1 MNENSKIVQG
11 EIRQENKMGTMPIP
25 KLLLSMSLPIIIS
38 MLVQAFYNIVDS
50 IFVAQIDPDGKAF
63 TAVSLAFPVQNLM
76 IAVGAGTGVGINA
89 LLSRSLGEKNFEKAN
104 KVANTGIYL
113 AIFSYIAFLLFGIFF
128 VDDFAKLQ
136 TNDPEIAKYCVEYL
150 RVICILSIGI
160 FMQITM
166 ERLLQATGKAFLSMV
181 VQLAG
186 AVFNLI
192 FDPILIFGLFGFPK
206 LGIAGAALATVLG
219 QIVSMTLGIVINIRC
234 NQEIKIKPIHYRLDR
249 KTVGGIYGI
258 GVPSILL
265 MSIGTVM
272 TLCMNQILITSAA
285 SVAVFGA
292 YFKLQ
297 SFFIMPVTGLNN
309 GMVPIVAYNYGAKNK
324 KRILSTIRLSIVIAC
339 GIMLFGMLIFQIFP
353 LQLLQM
359 FNASEEM
366 IAIGIP
372 AMRIISLHYIFAGV
386 CIIFLSVFQALGKS
400 IYSLF
405 VSMGR
410 QLVVLVPVA
419 WIFANCFGLWA
430 VWWAFPLAEIASL
443 LLSVLF
449 MIRVYKKYIKP
460 LSLKKQS

>member
-50 IFVAQIDPDGKAF
+50 IFVAQIDPEGKAF

-324 KRILSTIRLSIVIAC
+324 KRILGTIRLSIVIAC

-386 CIIFLSVFQALGKS
+386 CIFFLSVFQALGKS

-430 VWWAFPLAEIASL
+430 VWWAFPIAEIASL

-449 MIRVYKKYIKP
+449 MIHVYKKCIKP
-460 LSLKKQS
+460 LSRKKQS

>member
-1 MNENSKIVQG
+1 MSEVMEKNEINEKVEG
-11 EIRQENKMGTMPIP
+11 EKRKENKMGTMPIP
-25 KLLLSMSLPIIIS
+25 KLLISMSLPIIIS
-38 MLVQAFYNIVDS
+38 MLVQACYNIVDS
-50 IFVAQIDPDGKAF
+50 IFVAQIDPNNKAF

-89 LLSRSLGEKNFEKAN
+89 LLSRSLGEKKFEKAN

-113 AIFSYIAFLLFGIFF
+113 AAFSYVAFLLFGIFF
-128 VDDFAKLQ
+128 VDGFSGLQ
-136 TNDPEIAKYCVEYL
+136 TKDPEIAQYCVDYL
-150 RVICILSIGI
+150 RVICFGSIGI

-166 ERLLQATGKAFLSMV
+166 ERLLQSTGKSLLSMV

-186 AVFNLI
+186 AIFNLI

-206 LGIAGAALATVLG
+206 MGIAGAALATVLG
-219 QIVSMTLGIVINIRC
+219 QIVSMTLGIIINIRC
-234 NQEIKIKPIHYRLDR
+234 NKEIKIYPTHYRPDR
-249 KTVGGIYGI
+249 KTVGGIYAI
-258 GVPSILL
+258 AVPSILL

-309 GMVPIVAYNYGAKNK
+309 GMVPIIAYNYGAKNK
-324 KRILSTIRLSIVIAC
+324 HRILATMRLSILIAC
-339 GIMLFGMLIFQIFP
+339 GIMIFGMGIFQIFP
-353 LQLLQM
+353 VPLLKM
-359 FNASEEM
+359 FSASPEM
-366 IAIGIP
+366 IAIGVS
-372 AMRIISLHYIFAGV
+372 AFRIISLHYIFAGV

-400 IYSLF
+400 IYSLY
-405 VSMGR
+405 VSLGR

-419 WIFANCFGLWA
+419 WMLSEWFGLRA
-430 VWWAFPLAEIASL
+430 VWWAFPVAEIASL

-449 MIRVYKKYIKP
+449 MIRVYRKCIH
-460 LSLKKQS
+460 SL

>member
-1 MNENSKIVQG
+1 MSEKNETINIEQG
-11 EIRQENKMGTMPIP
+11 EIRQENKMGVMPIG
-25 KLLLSMSLPIIIS
+25 KLLISMSLPIIIS
-38 MLVQAFYNIVDS
+38 MLVQACYNIVDS
-50 IFVAQIDPDGKAF
+50 IFVAKIDPLNKAF

-89 LLSRSLGEKNFEKAN
+89 LLSRSLGEKKFEKAN

-113 AIFSYIAFLLFGIFF
+113 AFFSYVAFLLFGIFGVEAF
-128 VDDFAKLQ
+128 SRLQ
-136 TNDPEIAKYCVEYL
+136 TNDPEIAQYCIDYL
-150 RVICILSIGI
+150 RVVCIGSVGI

-166 ERLLQATGKAFLSMV
+166 ERLLQATGKSFLSMV
-181 VQLAG
+181 TQLAG
-186 AVFNLI
+186 AIFNLI

-206 LGIAGAALATVLG
+206 MGIAGAALATVLG
-219 QIVSMTLGIVINIRC
+219 QIVSMILGFILNIRC
-234 NQEIKIKPIHYRLDR
+234 NKEITIKPFCYRPDR
-249 KTVGGIYGI
+249 KTVGGIYAI

-309 GMVPIVAYNYGAKNK
+309 GMVPIIAYNYGAKNK
-324 KRILSTIRLSIVIAC
+324 KRILGTMKLSTAIAC
-339 GIMLFGMLIFQIFP
+339 GIMIFGMLIFQVIP
-353 LQLLQM
+353 EQLLMM
-359 FNASEEM
+359 FEATPEM
-366 IAIGIP
+366 MTIGIP
-372 AMRIISLHYIFAGV
+372 AFRTISLHYIFAGV

-400 IYSLF
+400 MYSLF
-405 VSMGR
+405 VSLGR

-419 WIFANCFGLWA
+419 WLLAKFAGLGA
-430 VWWAFPLAEIASL
+430 VWWAFPVAEVMSL

-449 MIRVYKKYIKP
+449 MIRIYRKYIQH
-460 LSLKKQS
+460 L

>member
-1 MNENSKIVQG
+1 M
-11 EIRQENKMGTMPIP
+11 
-25 KLLLSMSLPIIIS
+25 
-38 MLVQAFYNIVDS
+38 
-50 IFVAQIDPDGKAF
+50 
-63 TAVSLAFPVQNLM
+63 
-76 IAVGAGTGVGINA
+76 
-89 LLSRSLGEKNFEKAN
+89 
-104 KVANTGIYL
+104 
-113 AIFSYIAFLLFGIFF
+113 
-128 VDDFAKLQ
+128 
-136 TNDPEIAKYCVEYL
+136 
-150 RVICILSIGI
+150 
-160 FMQITM
+160 
-166 ERLLQATGKAFLSMV
+166 
-181 VQLAG
+181 
-186 AVFNLI
+186 
-192 FDPILIFGLFGFPK
+192 
-206 LGIAGAALATVLG
+206 
-219 QIVSMTLGIVINIRC
+219 
-234 NQEIKIKPIHYRLDR
+234 
-249 KTVGGIYGI
+249 
-258 GVPSILL
+258 PSILL

>member
-1 MNENSKIVQG
+1 MSKMLAEQN
-11 EIRQENKMGTMPIP
+11 RPENKMGIMPIG
-25 KLLLSMSLPIIIS
+25 KLLISMSLPIIIS
-38 MLVQAFYNIVDS
+38 MLVQACYNIVDS
-50 IFVAQIDPDGKAF
+50 IFVAKIDPYNKAF

-89 LLSRSLGEKNFEKAN
+89 LLSRSLGEKKFEKAN
-104 KVANTGIYL
+104 KVAPTGIYL
-113 AIFSYIAFLLFGIFF
+113 AIFSYLLFLLFGIFF
-128 VDDFAKLQ
+128 VDPFSRLQ
-136 TNDPEIAKYCVEYL
+136 TNDPEIYQYCVDYL
-150 RVICILSIGI
+150 RVICIGSIGI

-166 ERLLQATGKAFLSMV
+166 ERLLQSTGKSFLSMV

-206 LGIAGAALATVLG
+206 MGIAGAALATVLG
-219 QIVSMTLGIVINIRC
+219 QIVSMILGLIINIRC
-234 NQEIKIKPIHYRLDR
+234 NNEIKVKPLRYRPDR
-249 KTVGGIYGI
+249 KTVGCIYGI

-309 GMVPIVAYNYGAKNK
+309 GMVPIIAYNYGAKNK
-324 KRILSTIRLSIVIAC
+324 KRILATIKLSTVIAC
-339 GIMLFGMLIFQIFP
+339 GIMIFGMLIFQVIP
-353 LQLLQM
+353 QQLLQM
-359 FNASEEM
+359 FEASSEM
-366 IAIGIP
+366 MTIGVP
-372 AMRIISLHYIFAGV
+372 AFRVISLHYIFAGV

-400 IYSLF
+400 MYSLF

-410 QLVVLVPVA
+410 QLVVLIPVA
-419 WIFANCFGLWA
+419 WLLSGWLGLSA
-430 VWWAFPLAEIASL
+430 VWWAFPIAEIASL

-449 MIRVYKKYIKP
+449 MIRVYKKYIQK
-460 LSLKKQS
+460 LQS